1 MWCAENQLQYLVSRY
16 FIKVLICVFGG
27 LNSQSHAQSISVAAA
42 ANLNG
47 VLDAIVQQYTK
58 QSGITVKVIY
68 GSSGHFYQ
76 QITQGAKFDIFL
88 SANEEFVDRLVTQR
102 VASGSGV
109 MYARGR
115 LVLLVSQKSKIRP
128 SADMQ
133 DIKQAIRDGRLTK
146 FAIANPALA
155 PYGLA
160 AKQVLE
166 QIGLTQLLQ
175 PRLVLGG
182 DVGQTMLFIKSEAA
196 QAGMVPWSMIKTS
209 PNIKEDEFFLIPE
222 KSHQPI
228 LQKMLLFKDANSQAR
243 LFYEHLQTE
252 KTRTIWRQYGYE

>member
-1 MWCAENQLQYLVSRY
+1 MRCAGNQLQYLVSRY
-16 FIKVLICVFGG
+16 FIKVLICVLGVV
-27 LNSQSHAQSISVAAA
+27 NSQSYAQSISVAAA

-47 VLDAIVQQYTK
+47 VLDAIVQQYSK
-58 QSGITVKVIY
+58 QTGITVKVVY

-88 SANEEFVDRLVTQR
+88 SANEEFVDRLVTQG
-102 VASGSGV
+102 VSSGSGA

-115 LVLLVSQKSKIRP
+115 LVVLVSQKSKIRP

-133 DIKQAIRDGRLTK
+133 DLKQALGDGRLTK

-160 AKQVLE
+160 AKQALE
-166 QIGLTQLLQ
+166 QLGLAQFIQ
-175 PRLVLGG
+175 SRLVLGG

-196 QAGMVPWSMIKTS
+196 QAGIVPWSMIKTS
-209 PNIKEDEFFLIPE
+209 SNIKAEEYFLIPE
-222 KSHQPI
+222 KLHQPI
-228 LQKMLLFKDANSQAR
+228 LQKMLLFKDVNSQAR

>member
-1 MWCAENQLQYLVSRY
+1 MRCAGNQLQYLVSRSL
-16 FIKVLICVFGG
+16 IQVLICVLGVVN
-27 LNSQSHAQSISVAAA
+27 LQAHAQSISVAAA

-47 VLDAIVQQYTK
+47 VLEAIVQQYKK
-58 QSGITVKVIY
+58 QTGVDIKLVY

-88 SANEEFVDRLVTQR
+88 SANEEFVDRLVTQG
-102 VASGSGV
+102 VSSSSGV
-109 MYARGR
+109 VYARGR
-115 LVLLVSQKSKIRP
+115 LVVLVSKKSKIRP

-133 DIKQAIRDGRLTK
+133 DIKQALGDGRLTK

-160 AKQVLE
+160 AKQSLE
-166 QIGLTQLLQ
+166 QLGLAQFIQ

-196 QAGMVPWSMIKTS
+196 QAGMVPWSMIKTT
-209 PNIKEDEFFLIPE
+209 PNLKEEEYFLIPE
-222 KSHQPI
+222 KLHQPI

>member
-1 MWCAENQLQYLVSRY
+1 MWCAGNQLQYLISRS
-16 FIKVLICVFGG
+16 FIKVLICVLGVV
-27 LNSQSHAQSISVAAA
+27 NSQSYAQSISVAAA

-47 VLDAIVQQYTK
+47 VLDAVVQQYTK
-58 QSGITVKVIY
+58 QTGVPIKVVY

-88 SANEEFVDRLVTQR
+88 SANEEFVDRLVAQK
-102 VASGSGV
+102 VSSSAGV
-109 MYARGR
+109 IYARGR

-155 PYGLA
+155 PYGIA
-160 AKQVLE
+160 AKQALE
-166 QIGLTQLLQ
+166 QLGLAQILQ
-175 PRLVLGG
+175 PILVLGG
-182 DVGQTMLFIKSEAA
+182 DVGQTMLYIKSEAA
-196 QAGMVPWSMIKTS
+196 QAGMVPWSIIKTS
-209 PNIKEDEFFLIPE
+209 PNIKEEEYFLIPE

-243 LFYEHLQTE
+243 LFYEFLQTE
-252 KTRTIWRQYGYE
+252 KIRTIWRQYGYE